1 MIRSLRRKFVAI
13 NMTLLMIVF
22 TVLLCII
29 YTTTAANIEDEAK
42 KYRKKVLEMAQT
54 MEEHPEED
62 DDSDDRENR
71 GPVDMHMWTTYLLR
85 KTPEQTW
92 NIGGPHPDD
101 MDSHIVV
108 ELADLIMKQEKD
120 DGKINYRDTSFSYI
134 RWQTERGNQYIVL
147 QDRSNDVYRLQSL
160 LWKLILVGAVGAIA
174 FWGISILLARWAVRP
189 IARVLEQQR
198 HFVADASHELK
209 TPLSVI
215 MANASL
221 VLSHPE
227 KSVAEERKWLE
238 YIQEEGERMNGLVTS
253 LLYLARS
260 DDGSLQKVYEPVCF
274 SDIVEEELLHLEP
287 LIFEAGKNL
296 IQKIESDLWM
306 YGDSSQLK
314 RMVQNLLENAIK
326 YSEERGQIRIE
337 LTKQRERLQFVV
349 FNTGHT
355 LTQDQMKHIF
365 ERFYR
370 VDEARDRSAG
380 AGGYGLGL
388 SIVQAIV
395 QEHKGK
401 ITVQSQAGEGTWFT
415 VTFSL
420 WRGVKE

>member
-62 DDSDDRENR
+62 DDSDEWDNR

-92 NIGGPHPDD
+92 HISGPHPDD
-101 MDSHIVV
+101 MDSHIVG

-174 FWGISILLARWAVRP
+174 FWGISVLLARWAVRP

-221 VLSHPE
+221 VLSPPE

-296 IQKIESDLWM
+296 IQEIESDLWM

-349 FNTGHT
+349 FNTGRT

>member
-174 FWGISILLARWAVRP
+174 FWGISVLLARWAVRP

-296 IQKIESDLWM
+296 IQEIESDLWM

-349 FNTGHT
+349 FNTGRT

>member
-54 MEEHPEED
+54 MEEHPEDD

-101 MDSHIVV
+101 MDSHIVG

-160 LWKLILVGAVGAIA
+160 LWKLILVGAVGTIA

-296 IQKIESDLWM
+296 IQEIESDLWM

-349 FNTGHT
+349 FNTGRT

>member
-1 MIRSLRRKFVAI
+1 
-13 NMTLLMIVF
+13 
-22 TVLLCII
+22 
-29 YTTTAANIEDEAK
+29 
-42 KYRKKVLEMAQT
+42 
-54 MEEHPEED
+54 
-62 DDSDDRENR
+62 
-71 GPVDMHMWTTYLLR
+71 
-85 KTPEQTW
+85 
-92 NIGGPHPDD
+92 
-101 MDSHIVV
+101 
-108 ELADLIMKQEKD
+108 
-120 DGKINYRDTSFSYI
+120 
-134 RWQTERGNQYIVL
+134 
-147 QDRSNDVYRLQSL
+147 
-160 LWKLILVGAVGAIA
+160 
-174 FWGISILLARWAVRP
+174 
-189 IARVLEQQR
+189 
-198 HFVADASHELK
+198 
-209 TPLSVI
+209 

-296 IQKIESDLWM
+296 IQEIESDLWM

-349 FNTGHT
+349 FNTGRT

>member
-174 FWGISILLARWAVRP
+174 FWGISVLLARWAVRP

-296 IQKIESDLWM
+296 IQEIESDLWM

-349 FNTGHT
+349 FNTGRT

-380 AGGYGLGL
+380 GYGLGL

-395 QEHKGK
+395 HEHKGK
-401 ITVQSQAGEGTWFT
+401 IIVQSQEGEGTWFT
-415 VTFSL
+415 VTFPL
-420 WRGVKE
+420 WRGAKE